1 MSKRDH
7 RFALVRDGQLWYAA
21 MVTDRD
27 THRSTFRIS
36 EFGKTRDA
44 NKQAEQLVD
53 IDLVAQRV
61 ILQNMRTRCA
71 PGDKAAPASSLG
83 LVSTGVT
90 GYVLDTA
97 IAARIG
103 VPPTG

>member
-1 MSKRDH
+1 MSQLDK
-7 RFALVRDGQLWYAA
+7 RFALVRDGQLWYAVT
-21 MVTDRD
+21 VTDRD
-27 THRSTFRIS
+27 THQSTFRIS

-44 NKQAEQLVD
+44 KKQAEQLVD
-53 IDLVAQRV
+53 LDLVAQRV
-61 ILQNMRTRCA
+61 LLQNMRMRCA

-83 LVSTGVT
+83 LSSRGVT
-90 GYVLDTA
+90 GYVLDAA